1 MGRNA
6 VENNYYLTPV
16 AASHSEQEAREIY
29 RILKDQIDTTCG
41 NRARIN
47 ECRVYIGHIV
57 NFLQNKELSD
67 KYPDLT
73 NQYKSFL
80 ANHSDLVE
88 SFIRG
93 ERQRLEAMDKSAFF
107 RYVIPGSQMVFGA
120 VGVASSVTLGGIT
133 CAESAGLG
141 CMGAGVGVIAS
152 ADEMTTGA
160 RNFGRRASE
169 QQPTRTVQAFMATG
183 MSRDSAE
190 TTSLLISLGAA
201 GVSAAP
207 KAGMLFRSSNT
218 ARYATAG
225 STISSTSGRTRWGWM
240 PKRSASSQGTSRQ
253 MSTIDGE
260 MVGYRRTTI
269 QQNITSRG
277 TSIEY
282 VPQGTLTMAKQDLD
296 ALRPRNLHSSADG
309 RILMGQLENGNTVKL
324 RPSND
329 GGRNRWT
336 IEISKPNG
344 RIIRE
349 IRYGNL

>member
-1 MGRNA
+1 
-6 VENNYYLTPV
+6 
-16 AASHSEQEAREIY
+16 
-29 RILKDQIDTTCG
+29 
-41 NRARIN
+41 
-47 ECRVYIGHIV
+47 
-57 NFLQNKELSD
+57 
-67 KYPDLT
+67 
-73 NQYKSFL
+73 
-80 ANHSDLVE
+80 
-88 SFIRG
+88 
-93 ERQRLEAMDKSAFF
+93 
-107 RYVIPGSQMVFGA
+107 
-120 VGVASSVTLGGIT
+120 
-133 CAESAGLG
+133 
-141 CMGAGVGVIAS
+141 
-152 ADEMTTGA
+152 
-160 RNFGRRASE
+160 
-169 QQPTRTVQAFMATG
+169 
-183 MSRDSAE
+183 
-190 TTSLLISLGAA
+190 
-201 GVSAAP
+201 
-207 KAGMLFRSSNT
+207 
-218 ARYATAG
+218 
-225 STISSTSGRTRWGWM
+225 
-240 PKRSASSQGTSRQ
+240 